1 MNSFTGPSRWGLLD
15 PLSRT
20 IKAASNC
27 GAAAAPCVLGS
38 VAPAPADGMGTGI
51 SSPGSGLPNT
61 PFEPSPSLY
70 NQRCLHQ
77 QKPWLLKLQQLH
89 HCRRRDGPIGVFRT
103 NQCLKLLLCRVAM
116 VPTAELGKPV
126 LRLMLH

>member
-51 SSPGSGLPNT
+51 SSPGRRT
-61 PFEPSPSLY
+61 AA
-70 NQRCLHQ
+70 QRSNAVAQ
-77 QKPWLLKLQQLH
+77 
-89 HCRRRDGPIGVFRT
+89 T
-103 NQCLKLLLCRVAM
+103 NQCLKLLMCRVAM